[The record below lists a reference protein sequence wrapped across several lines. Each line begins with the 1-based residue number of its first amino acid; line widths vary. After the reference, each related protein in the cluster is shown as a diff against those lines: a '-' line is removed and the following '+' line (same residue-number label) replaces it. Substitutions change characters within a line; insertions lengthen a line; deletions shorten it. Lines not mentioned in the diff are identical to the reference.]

1 MDHRIRQIFTSKE
14 MTSIRKAL
22 LLLVLIETSIHSLD
36 KNIPKAFKALTS
48 TKTKK
53 IHMSPFLSGWKAGVD
68 PTLSPPAMSH
78 RLRIIHFDTN
88 AETIKKWANV
98 NLFVLDKDN
107 EENPSL
113 YDQALGKVKIVSNTE
128 SELVIKFGTDPIACT
143 ISIVNGRSGRSAD
156 SSQITII
163 NFVIDTPINLLLEKY
178 TSTKNEPTSLETY
191 TDKHFFSDMF
201 LNGFNVEKYRN
212 TVYYLTDYLSF
223 LTQYRFNLAH
233 MDEFTQAEYSD
244 FLMTF
249 F

>member
-1 MDHRIRQIFTSKE
+1 MDHRIRQIFASKE

-22 LLLVLIETSIHSLD
+22 LLLVLIETSIYSLD
-36 KNIPKAFKALTS
+36 KDTLKAFKTLTS

-53 IHMSPFLSGWKAGVD
+53 IHMSPFMSGWKTGVD

-98 NLFVLDKDN
+98 NLFVLDKEV

-113 YDQALGKVKIVSNTE
+113 YDQALGKVKIVSNTD

-143 ISIVNGRSGRSAD
+143 ISISSGRSGRSAD
-156 SSQITII
+156 SSQLTVI

-178 TSTKNEPTSLETY
+178 SSAKGEPTDLETY

-201 LNGFNVEKYRN
+201 QNGFNVEKYRN
-212 TVYYLTDYLSF
+212 TVYYLIDYLSF
-223 LTQYRFNLAH
+223 ISQYRFNLSN
-233 MDEFTQAEYSD
+233 MDEFTQGEYSD
-244 FLMTF
+244 FLMEF